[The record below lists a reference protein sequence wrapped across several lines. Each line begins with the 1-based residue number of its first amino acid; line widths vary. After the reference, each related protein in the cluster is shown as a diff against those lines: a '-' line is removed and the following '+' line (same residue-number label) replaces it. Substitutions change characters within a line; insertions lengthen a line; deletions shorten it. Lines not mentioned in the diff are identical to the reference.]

1 MFEISGGVF
10 TDTTF
15 THIEPGTEEHYGP
28 FKTRDEAVNVWR
40 GKMGRMID
48 TCEHRLFVREIE
60 KEPA

>member
-1 MFEISGGVF
+1 MFQIFGGVF

-15 THIEPGTEEHYGP
+15 TEIEPGTEECYGP
-28 FKTRDEAVNVWR
+28 FETKAEATNVWR